1 MSEICKAQITSN
13 SVVTN
18 GNDQLVN
25 GHRGFMKDSSSQSND
40 Q

>member
-25 GHRGFMKDSSSQSND
+25 GHRSFMKDSSSQSND